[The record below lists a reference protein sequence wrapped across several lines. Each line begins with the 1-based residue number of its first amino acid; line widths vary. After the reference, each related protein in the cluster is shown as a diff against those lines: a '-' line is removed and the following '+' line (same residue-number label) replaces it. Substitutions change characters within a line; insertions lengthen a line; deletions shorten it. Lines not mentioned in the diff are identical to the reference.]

1 MCWGTLP
8 ALGISYV
15 LCPLGASGGHGWVI
29 NHGHLGFCKCTPW
42 CLLNDQ
48 MTQWCNF
55 QTVSLSLSNCGWNTD
70 QLQRVNVG
78 TTLLTVALLTDIFFL
93 ARDPV
98 PDPPWHQT
106 VGYPLWSWDMLSILF
121 SCDLDSF
128 EEWLRVLGRMTFYLG
143 CSANVSWLHS
153 GCIVFGS

>member
-15 LCPLGASGGHGWVI
+15 LCPLGVSGGHGWVI
-29 NHGHLGFCKCTPW
+29 NYGHLGFCKCTPW

-70 QLQRVNVG
+70 QRQRVNVG

-106 VGYPLWSWDMLSILF
+106 VRSPLWSLPGTRSPSF
-121 SCDLDSF
+121 SLVT
-128 EEWLRVLGRMTFYLG
+128 WTVLKNGWEFLAKWPFTCVGLLMSPDYIQ
-143 CSANVSWLHS
+143 V
-153 GCIVFGS
+153 V